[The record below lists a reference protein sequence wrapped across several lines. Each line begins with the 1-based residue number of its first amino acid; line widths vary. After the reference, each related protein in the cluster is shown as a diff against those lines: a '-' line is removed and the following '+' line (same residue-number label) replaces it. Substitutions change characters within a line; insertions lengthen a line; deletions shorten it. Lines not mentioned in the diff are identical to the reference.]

1 MINFSANYKGIDKE
15 RYDAGNKF
23 LSLDPYL
30 QNYQNKPTI
39 TFNSSQN
46 NVQGIPSQYPY
57 PYPPII
63 PQGDGDGG
71 GKTFG
76 IDKGE
81 ITADN
86 YGLGVDD
93 QTGMGHILTEEDK
106 QAIAQQKNKN
116 RLTQAAQLGLFA
128 LNPMGYMLGK
138 GATKAFNWAK
148 DKFTGGGDG
157 GGDEININKDNV
169 FTKESIDR
177 SFAGEEG
184 PTGGGSKQ
192 DDGSGNF
199 EQDGT
204 GRQGW
209 FYGGRI
215 GYSGGGSGSFS
226 AGDLLI
232 LRKHNYDPNE
242 VAGWKDQGRGLL
254 NTLKSFY
261 TLRAN
266 GGIVGLYR

>member
-46 NVQGIPSQYPY
+46 NVQGIPSLY